1 VGRLFAVYGG
11 AAIPPQAVLRCGNM
25 ALKAQVH
32 SGIREK
38 SLRRS
43 GNTIIFEYSH
53 AMRTRYRIGGVVAM
67 RLVPWVVLAGAFG
80 LLGQPALGF
89 QETTVGG
96 GEKPAQGK
104 APAEPK
110 VAPTPGAGSLNL
122 SIPDASSG
130 KASGTEVRIPGIGT
144 VGVLPKL
151 DFGLELLYGAT
162 EPKGMAP
169 EDRGHPEQNDL
180 QIRGTIKHRF

>member
-1 VGRLFAVYGG
+1 
-11 AAIPPQAVLRCGNM
+11 VLRCGNM
-25 ALKAQVH
+25 ALRAQVH
-32 SGIREK
+32 SGMRK
-38 SLRRS
+38 KVLRRS

-53 AMRTRYRIGGVVAM
+53 TMRTRYRIGGVVAM
-67 RLVPWVVLAGAFG
+67 RLVPWVVVAGAVG
-80 LLGQPALGF
+80 LLGQSALGF

-104 APAEPK
+104 SAPAETK
-110 VAPTPGAGSLNL
+110 VAPNSGTGLNL
-122 SIPDASSG
+122 NLPDVSAG
-130 KASGTEVRIPGIGT
+130 KSTGTEVRIPGIGT

-162 EPKGMAP
+162 EPKGTLAP